1 MNERANQS
9 GFSTLSVNGIKSCGS
24 SVIVSFIKF
33 MHMSFIKKSWMINE
47 VRRLNGS
54 CVHLEGGG

>member
-24 SVIVSFIKF
+24 SVIVSFIKSYAYEF
-33 MHMSFIKKSWMINE
+33 HKKI
-47 VRRLNGS
+47 VDD
-54 CVHLEGGG
+54 

>member
-1 MNERANQS
+1 MNKRANQS
-9 GFSTLSVNGIKSCGS
+9 GFSTLSVNGIKSCDS
-24 SVIVSFIKF
+24 SVRVSFIKV

-54 CVHLEGGG
+54 CVHLEGDG